1 MDASSPRSPAR
12 RLRRRRRARTLF
24 ATAVVAPLLLVGAAG
39 CTGPAPLGPSSPPS
53 SPGSP
58 DQSTPELSESES
70 EQVADLTGIVE
81 EAMATLD
88 LKAVIVEV
96 QVGDQI
102 LMTEAFGESMTGV
115 DATTDMHFRNG
126 AVAFSYVSNLLLQY
140 VDDGTVSLDDTIDQW
155 TPELPESDTVTL
167 RMLTN
172 QTTGYPDFETDPG
185 WTAAYNENPFH
196 EFTYEERI
204 EYAFN
209 RPLQF
214 EPGTNWSYSHTNF
227 MILGHILSQ
236 IGGEPLDVLL
246 AEKVLEPM
254 GLDET
259 EGYNSSF
266 IPEPVLHAFSS
277 ERRVALD
284 LDPSTPFYEESTFW
298 NPVWGTPV
306 GGAQTTTISDMTTTA
321 IAIGTGELLS
331 DESFH
336 EMTDSQL
343 IGFGERLPECEP
355 SCFTQVEGY
364 NYGLGVVRSGA
375 WMLQNP
381 QLSGYSAVEAYL
393 PSDEIAISVA
403 TTYAPGAF
411 EPDGRYDNSADR
423 VFRMIGTYLAPD
435 EPPPPLPP
443 KQ

>member
-1 MDASSPRSPAR
+1 MAGAVLVPAM
-12 RLRRRRRARTLF
+12 
-24 ATAVVAPLLLVGAAG
+24 VAAMAG
-39 CTGPAPLGPSSPPS
+39 CIGPTPPPEPSSPSPSPSPS
-53 SPGSP
+53 SAE
-58 DQSTPELSESES
+58 QSA
-70 EQVADLTGIVE
+70 QAADVARIVE

-88 LKAVIVEV
+88 LKATIVQV
-96 QVGDQI
+96 QVGDEI
-102 LMTEAFGESMTGV
+102 LMTQAFGESMTGV

-204 EYAFN
+204 DYAFN
-209 RPLQF
+209 RPMQF
-214 EPGTNWSYSHTNF
+214 EPGTNWSYAHTNF
-227 MILGHILSQ
+227 MILGHILSE
-236 IGGEPLDVLL
+236 IGGEPLDALLKEQVLD
-246 AEKVLEPM
+246 PM
-254 GLDET
+254 GLSET
-259 EGYNSSF
+259 EAYNSSYV
-266 IPEPVLHAFSS
+266 PEPVLHAFSS
-277 ERRVALD
+277 ERRVALG
-284 LDPSTPFYEESTFW
+284 LDPSMPFYEESTFW
-298 NPVWGTPV
+298 NPVWGTPI
-306 GGAQTTTISDMTTTA
+306 GGAQTTTISDMTKTA

-331 DESFH
+331 EESFH

-343 IGFGERLPECEP
+343 IGFGERLPVCEP

-393 PSDEIAISVA
+393 PSEEIAISVA
-403 TTYAPGAF
+403 TTYEPGAF
-411 EPDGRYDNSADR
+411 DADGTYANSADQ
-423 VFRMIGTYLAPD
+423 VFRMIGAYLAPD
-435 EPPPPLPP
+435 EAPPTH
-443 KQ
+443 